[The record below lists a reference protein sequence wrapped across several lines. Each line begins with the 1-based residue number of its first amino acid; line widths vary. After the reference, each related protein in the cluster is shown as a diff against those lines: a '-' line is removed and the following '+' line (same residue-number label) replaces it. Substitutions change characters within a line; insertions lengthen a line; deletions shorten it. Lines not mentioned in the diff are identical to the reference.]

1 MNSETR
7 VDILEKSNII
17 NLVAQNKNKNII
29 RQEIAKQSSHKLS
42 YSIINGYIKKNLKKT
57 WENKKWVNI
66 KEDTN
71 STISSDNSVPKL
83 KEPPKKIE
91 LILNELDKKFL
102 VASNNLDTIT
112 KEEIIN
118 HLQTLLKVNCKTLS
132 RIKSLETIL
141 RNIEKK
147 KQKE

>member
-1 MNSETR
+1 
-7 VDILEKSNII
+7 
-17 NLVAQNKNKNII
+17 
-29 RQEIAKQSSHKLS
+29 
-42 YSIINGYIKKNLKKT
+42 
-57 WENKKWVNI
+57 
-66 KEDTN
+66 
-71 STISSDNSVPKL
+71 VPKL